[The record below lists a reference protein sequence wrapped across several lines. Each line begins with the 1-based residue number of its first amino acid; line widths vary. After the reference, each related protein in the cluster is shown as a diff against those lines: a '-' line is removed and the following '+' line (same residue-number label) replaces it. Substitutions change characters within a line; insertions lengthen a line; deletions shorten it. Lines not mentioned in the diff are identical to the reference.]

1 MNTAS
6 RMESNGTA
14 GKIHVSEATAE
25 ELIHQGK
32 SHWLTPRH
40 DKVMA
45 KGKGEL
51 QTYWVSVRDKM
62 TTKISMATTSV
73 RGSWNDD
80 YSKNFG
86 VAAGPPSS
94 AHSDKS

>member
-14 GKIHVSEATAE
+14 GKIHVSQATAE

-32 SHWLTPRH
+32 SPWVKPRQ

-51 QTYWVSVRDKM
+51 QTYWVSVRDNKAAK
-62 TTKISMATTSV
+62 TTAMACV
-73 RGSWNDD
+73 RDFGDD
-80 YSKNFG
+80 SNN
-86 VAAGPPSS
+86 VDAAVHPSFL
-94 AHSDKS
+94 HSDEA